1 MADKFFVLVVSV
13 SILKDNK
20 VLMIKEKKPSAYN
33 KWNFPSGQIEYME
46 DILVAAC
53 REVKEET
60 GYEVRH
66 TGITGIYNFII
77 STNNQVILFHFTG
90 DIVGGALSLQE
101 NEIIGTRWIK
111 LEELMDLDC
120 NKLRN
125 GRVIKQ
131 IAKCLLKQEIHT
143 LDIFSEQ
150 VL

>member
-33 KWNFPSGQIEYME
+33 KWNFPSGRIEYME

-60 GYEVRH
+60 GYEVRL
-66 TGITGIYNFII
+66 TGTTGIYNFIS

-101 NEIIGTRWIK
+101 NEIIGSRWIE

-125 GRVIKQ
+125 GRVILQ